1 MFVHSPRYNTFTFPL
16 MSVLKILWYKEAMDI
31 SYEPS
36 AKALLEKYQS
46 KVLTEQT
53 KNDQGPRKVTTKNG
67 DKLLDG
73 TIKKKNVRSD

>member
-1 MFVHSPRYNTFTFPL
+1 
-16 MSVLKILWYKEAMDI
+16 MDI

>member
-1 MFVHSPRYNTFTFPL
+1 

-67 DKLLDG
+67 DILLDG
-73 TIKKKNVRSD
+73 TIKKKKRTIWLIVVLRSKERKLD

>member
-1 MFVHSPRYNTFTFPL
+1 

-67 DKLLDG
+67 DILLDG
-73 TIKKKNVRSD
+73 TIKEKNVRSD